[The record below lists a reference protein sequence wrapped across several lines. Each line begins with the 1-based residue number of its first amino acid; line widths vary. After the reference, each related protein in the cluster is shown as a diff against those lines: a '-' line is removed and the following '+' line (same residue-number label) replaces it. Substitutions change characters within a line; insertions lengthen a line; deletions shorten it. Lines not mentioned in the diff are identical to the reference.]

1 MGFVMNTTHTHA
13 TRFNSRCWVAARCA
27 IRLLQSA
34 QFSHFHINE
43 NQTSPALNSTLAP
56 SCHTTA
62 TMGDLD
68 EELTEAQLAEFQ
80 RCFEEFDVDNSG
92 SIDVDELKALMQSFG
107 HK

>member
-1 MGFVMNTTHTHA
+1 
-13 TRFNSRCWVAARCA
+13 
-27 IRLLQSA
+27 
-34 QFSHFHINE
+34 
-43 NQTSPALNSTLAP
+43 
-56 SCHTTA
+56 
-62 TMGDLD
+62 MGDLD